1 MELELTATTN
11 LERATIKDANSAKMH
26 NQHDPNVKHDN
37 VQILSED
44 TELNK
49 HTVLLNRDEILEQQY
64 GEMIAKRNEAI
75 RQRFLDG
82 KIGQNEYQ
90 NRLTNVEKY
99 LNSDGKKPKAALTN
113 YVFTLGNVD
122 TEFKMLDALGFK
134 YERQKV
140 KDNEG
145 KYHDRPKLTDPKQR
159 KEFANIMNDTYVSL
173 AKKINNTNAGL
184 KVVDCWVHMDE
195 GGMPHCQG
203 EMVNCGHTKSGK
215 PSYNLNQALGEFNQK
230 FGKDVYTS
238 RSTNKQGKQ
247 SKSPNGRVALRE
259 FRQIIDSNMMTTFNQ
274 VLTKRRLNGRISATM
289 VRLGKGKRGGL
300 TMEEYQQ
307 RKQAQDELERTYQ
320 ALTSRKSVGE
330 GNIPVSPLE
339 AARRLQRASK
349 DIEKEK
355 REAEAK
361 EAENSANEAKLEQQI
376 ADEKF
381 NSFVRQHF
389 IERLNQRRLQRL
401 RQREEQFDRDQN
413 QIKNSLV
420 DEIREYD
427 PEHCVEAWL
436 LNEGEKPQQVKTDVG
451 RQQHRRQSIKYLFDT
466 AKQAVEKSFTNAK
479 DRAMAVVDKFVKDLI
494 PETESQKAN
503 RLGSHILM
511 GTISRSN
518 NRIDAND
525 AKREIK
531 LMNDPAI
538 RVKKALAM
546 ASSEQINNVKQKLFK
561 KSKSKDSS
569 STRLPGDDD

>member
-11 LERATIKDANSAKMH
+11 LERSTIKDANGAKMH
-26 NQHDPNVKHDN
+26 NQHDPNVAHDN

-64 GEMIAKRNEAI
+64 GEMIAKRNEAT

-82 KIGQNEYQ
+82 KIGQAEYQ
-90 NRLTNVEKY
+90 NRLTTVEKY

-259 FRQIIDSNMMTTFNQ
+259 FRQIIDSNMVTTFNQ

-289 VRLGKGKRGGL
+289 VRLGKRGGL
-300 TMEEYQQ
+300 TMDEYQH

-320 ALTSRKSVGE
+320 ALTGRKPVGE
-330 GNIPVSPLE
+330 GNIPLSPLE
-339 AARRLQRASK
+339 AAKRLQRASK
-349 DIEKEK
+349 DIDKEK

-361 EAENSANEAKLEQQI
+361 EAENSANEAKLEQQL

-381 NSFVRQHF
+381 NSYVRQHF

>member
-11 LERATIKDANSAKMH
+11 LERSTIKDANSAKMH
-26 NQHDPNVKHDN
+26 NEHNPNVEHDN

-64 GEMIAKRNEAI
+64 GEMIAKRNEATK
-75 RQRFLDG
+75 QRFLDG
-82 KIGQNEYQ
+82 KIGQAEYQ
-90 NRLTNVEKY
+90 NRLTTVEKY
-99 LNSDGKKPKAALTN
+99 LNSDGKKPKQALTN
-113 YVFTLGNVD
+113 YVFTLGNVE
-122 TEFKMLDALGFK
+122 TEFQMLDALGFK

-140 KDNEG
+140 KDSEG

-159 KEFANIMNDTYVSL
+159 QEFANIMNDTYVAL

-184 KVVDCWVHMDE
+184 KVVDVWLHMDE
-195 GGMPHCQG
+195 GGMAHAQG
-203 EMVNCGHTKSGK
+203 EIVNCGHTKSGK
-215 PSYNLNQALGEFNQK
+215 PSYNLNQALGEFNRK
-230 FGKDVYTS
+230 FGNDVYTS
-238 RSTNKQGKQ
+238 RSTNKQGK
-247 SKSPNGRVALRE
+247 SVKSPNGRVALRE
-259 FRQIIDSNMMTTFNQ
+259 FRRIIDSNMVTTFNQ

-289 VRLGKGKRGGL
+289 VRLGKRGGL
-300 TMEEYQQ
+300 TMDEYQH

-320 ALTSRKSVGE
+320 ALTGRKPVGE
-330 GNIPVSPLE
+330 GNIPLSPLE
-339 AARRLQRASK
+339 AAKRLQRASK
-349 DIEKEK
+349 DIENEK
-355 REAEAK
+355 KEAEAK
-361 EAENSANEAKLEQQI
+361 EAENSANEAKLEQQV

-381 NSFVRQHF
+381 NSYVRQHF

-427 PEHCVEAWL
+427 PEHCVEARL
-436 LNEGEKPQQVKTDVG
+436 LNEGEKPRQVKTDVG
-451 RQQHRRQSIKYLFDT
+451 RQQHRRQNIKYLFDT
-466 AKQAVEKSFTNAK
+466 AKQVVEKSFTDAK

-525 AKREIK
+525 AKREIQ
-531 LMNDPAI
+531 LMNDPAV

-546 ASSEQINNVKQKLFK
+546 ASNDQINKAKQRMLGTS
-561 KSKSKDSS
+561 SKSKDS
-569 STRLPGDDD
+569 STRLPGDD

>member
-11 LERATIKDANSAKMH
+11 LERSTIKDANSAKMH
-26 NQHDPNVKHDN
+26 NQHDPNVEHDN

-49 HTVLLNRDEILEQQY
+49 HTVLLNRNDVLEEQY
-64 GEMIAKRNEAI
+64 GKMIQERNEKT

-82 KIGQNEYQ
+82 KIGQNEYES
-90 NRLTNVEKY
+90 RLTSVEKY
-99 LNSDGKKPKAALTN
+99 LNSDGKKPKQALTN
-113 YVFTLGNVD
+113 YVFTLGNVE
-122 TEFKMLDALGFK
+122 TEFQMLDALGFK

-259 FRQIIDSNMMTTFNQ
+259 FRQIIDSNMVTTFNQ

-289 VRLGKGKRGGL
+289 VRLGKRGGL
-300 TMEEYQQ
+300 TMNEYQH

-320 ALTSRKSVGE
+320 ALTGRKPVGE
-330 GNIPVSPLE
+330 GNIPLSPLE

-349 DIEKEK
+349 DIEKKK
-355 REAEAK
+355 REAEVK
-361 EAENSANEAKLEQQI
+361 EAENSANEAKLEQQL

-389 IERLNQRRLQRL
+389 IERLNQRRIQRL
-401 RQREEQFDRDQN
+401 RQREEQFDRDKASM
-413 QIKNSLV
+413 KNSLIDV
-420 DEIREYD
+420 ISEND
-427 PEHCVEAWL
+427 PEHCVEKQFL
-436 LNEGEKPQQVKTDVG
+436 KPNETPQQVNTDIG
-451 RQQHRRQSIKYLFDT
+451 RQQHRRQNLKYLFDT
-466 AKQAVEKSFTNAK
+466 AKKSMEKVKNK
-479 DRAMAVVDKFVKDLI
+479 AMEVVDKFVKDLLP
-494 PETESQKAN
+494 PETEVQKAN
-503 RLGSHILM
+503 RLGSYILV

-518 NRIDAND
+518 YQFD
-525 AKREIK
+525 AKREIQ
-531 LMNDPAI
+531 LMNDPAV

-546 ASSEQINNVKQKLFK
+546 ASNDQINKAKQRMLGTS
-561 KSKSKDSS
+561 SKSKDNSDW
-569 STRLPGDDD
+569 LPDD

>member
-1 MELELTATTN
+1 MKLELTATTN

-26 NQHDPNVKHDN
+26 NQHDPNVEHDN

-49 HTVLLNRDEILEQQY
+49 HTVLLNRNDVLEEQY
-64 GEMIAKRNEAI
+64 GKMIQERNEKT

-99 LNSDGKKPKAALTN
+99 LNSDGKKPKQALTN
-113 YVFTLGNVD
+113 YVFTLGNVE

-140 KDNEG
+140 KDSEG
-145 KYHDRPKLTDPKQR
+145 KYHDRPKLTDLKQR

-259 FRQIIDSNMMTTFNQ
+259 FRQIIDSNMVTTFNQ

-289 VRLGKGKRGGL
+289 VRLGKRGGL
-300 TMEEYQQ
+300 TMDEYQH
-307 RKQAQDELERTYQ
+307 RKQAQDELKQTYE
-320 ALTSRKSVGE
+320 ALTGKKAVGKD
-330 GNIPVSPLE
+330 NAPLSSLE
-339 AARRLQRASK
+339 TARRLQSASK
-349 DIEKEK
+349 AIKK
-355 REAEAK
+355 QKKEAEAK

-451 RQQHRRQSIKYLFDT
+451 RQQHRRQNIKYLFDT

-503 RLGSHILM
+503 RLGSHILV

-546 ASSEQINNVKQKLFK
+546 ASSEQINNAKQKLFK

>member
-11 LERATIKDANSAKMH
+11 LERSTIKDANSAKMH
-26 NQHDPNVKHDN
+26 NEHNPNVEHDN

-64 GEMIAKRNEAI
+64 GEMIAKRNEATK
-75 RQRFLDG
+75 QRFLDG
-82 KIGQNEYQ
+82 KIGQAEYQ
-90 NRLTNVEKY
+90 NRLTTVEKY
-99 LNSDGKKPKAALTN
+99 LNSDGKKPKQALTN
-113 YVFTLGNVD
+113 YVFTLGNVE
-122 TEFKMLDALGFK
+122 TEFQMLDALGFK

-140 KDNEG
+140 KDSEG

-159 KEFANIMNDTYVSL
+159 QEFANIMNDTYVAL

-184 KVVDCWVHMDE
+184 KVVDVWLHMDE
-195 GGMPHCQG
+195 GGMAHAQG
-203 EMVNCGHTKSGK
+203 EIVNCGHTKSGK
-215 PSYNLNQALGEFNQK
+215 PSYNLNQALGEFNRK
-230 FGKDVYTS
+230 FGNDVYTS
-238 RSTNKQGKQ
+238 RSTNKQGK
-247 SKSPNGRVALRE
+247 SVKSPNGRVALRE
-259 FRQIIDSNMMTTFNQ
+259 FRQIIDSNMVTTFNQ

-289 VRLGKGKRGGL
+289 VRLGKRGGL
-300 TMEEYQQ
+300 TMNEYQH

-320 ALTSRKSVGE
+320 ALTGRKPVGE
-330 GNIPVSPLE
+330 GNIPLSPLE
-339 AARRLQRASK
+339 TAKRLQRASK

-355 REAEAK
+355 KEAEAK
-361 EAENSANEAKLEQQI
+361 EAENSANEAKLEQQV

-381 NSFVRQHF
+381 NSYVRQHF

-427 PEHCVEAWL
+427 PEHCVEARL
-436 LNEGEKPQQVKTDVG
+436 LNEGEKPRQVKTDVG
-451 RQQHRRQSIKYLFDT
+451 RQQHRRQNIKYLFDT
-466 AKQAVEKSFTNAK
+466 AKQVVEKSFTNAK

-525 AKREIK
+525 AKREIQ
-531 LMNDPAI
+531 LMNDPAV

-546 ASSEQINNVKQKLFK
+546 ASNDQINKAKQRMLGTS
-561 KSKSKDSS
+561 SKSKDS
-569 STRLPGDDD
+569 STRLPGDD

>member
-11 LERATIKDANSAKMH
+11 LERSTIKDANSAKMH
-26 NQHDPNVKHDN
+26 NQHDPNVEHDN

-49 HTVLLNRDEILEQQY
+49 HTVLLNRNDVLEEQY
-64 GEMIAKRNEAI
+64 GKMIQERNEKT

-82 KIGQNEYQ
+82 KIGQNEYES
-90 NRLTNVEKY
+90 RLTSVEKY
-99 LNSDGKKPKAALTN
+99 LNSDGKKPKQALTN
-113 YVFTLGNVD
+113 YVFTLGNVE
-122 TEFKMLDALGFK
+122 TEFQMLDALGFK

-259 FRQIIDSNMMTTFNQ
+259 FRQIIDSNMVTTFNQ

-289 VRLGKGKRGGL
+289 VRLGKRGGL
-300 TMEEYQQ
+300 TMNEYQH

-320 ALTSRKSVGE
+320 ALTGRKPVGE
-330 GNIPVSPLE
+330 GNIPLSPLE

-349 DIEKEK
+349 DIEKKK
-355 REAEAK
+355 REAEVK
-361 EAENSANEAKLEQQI
+361 EAENSANEAKLEQQL

-401 RQREEQFDRDQN
+401 RQREEQFDRDKASM
-413 QIKNSLV
+413 KNSLIDV
-420 DEIREYD
+420 ISEND
-427 PEHCVEAWL
+427 PEHCVEKQFL
-436 LNEGEKPQQVKTDVG
+436 KPNETPQQVNTDIG
-451 RQQHRRQSIKYLFDT
+451 RQQHRRQNLKYLFDT
-466 AKQAVEKSFTNAK
+466 AKKSMEKVKNK
-479 DRAMAVVDKFVKDLI
+479 AMEVVDKFVKDLLP
-494 PETESQKAN
+494 PETEVQKAN
-503 RLGSHILM
+503 RLGSYILV

-518 NRIDAND
+518 YQFD
-525 AKREIK
+525 AKREIQ
-531 LMNDPAI
+531 LMNDPAV

-546 ASSEQINNVKQKLFK
+546 ASNDQINKAKQRMLGTS
-561 KSKSKDSS
+561 SKSKDNSDW
-569 STRLPGDDD
+569 LPDD

>member
-11 LERATIKDANSAKMH
+11 LERFTIKDANSAKMH
-26 NQHDPNVKHDN
+26 NQHDPNVEHDN

-49 HTVLLNRDEILEQQY
+49 HTVLLNRNDVLEEQY
-64 GEMIAKRNEAI
+64 GKMIQERNEKT

-82 KIGQNEYQ
+82 KIGQNEYES
-90 NRLTNVEKY
+90 RLTSVEKY
-99 LNSDGKKPKAALTN
+99 LNSDGKKPKQALTN
-113 YVFTLGNVD
+113 YVFTLGNVE
-122 TEFKMLDALGFK
+122 TEFQMLDALGFK

-259 FRQIIDSNMMTTFNQ
+259 FRQIIDSNMVTTFNQ

-289 VRLGKGKRGGL
+289 VRLGKRGGL
-300 TMEEYQQ
+300 TMNEYQH

-320 ALTSRKSVGE
+320 ALTGRKPVGE
-330 GNIPVSPLE
+330 GNIPLSPLE

-349 DIEKEK
+349 DIEKKK
-355 REAEAK
+355 REAEVK
-361 EAENSANEAKLEQQI
+361 EAENSANEAKLEQQL

-401 RQREEQFDRDQN
+401 RQREEQFDRDKASM
-413 QIKNSLV
+413 KNSLIDV
-420 DEIREYD
+420 ISEND
-427 PEHCVEAWL
+427 PEHCVEKQFL
-436 LNEGEKPQQVKTDVG
+436 KPNETPQQVNTDIG
-451 RQQHRRQSIKYLFDT
+451 RQQHRRQNLKYLFDT
-466 AKQAVEKSFTNAK
+466 AKKSMEKVKNK
-479 DRAMAVVDKFVKDLI
+479 AMEVVDKFVKDLLP
-494 PETESQKAN
+494 PETEVQKAN
-503 RLGSHILM
+503 RLGSYILV

-518 NRIDAND
+518 YQFD
-525 AKREIK
+525 AKREIQ
-531 LMNDPAI
+531 LMNDPAV

-546 ASSEQINNVKQKLFK
+546 ASNDQINKAKQRMLGTS
-561 KSKSKDSS
+561 SKSKDNSDW
-569 STRLPGDDD
+569 LPDD

>member
-11 LERATIKDANSAKMH
+11 LERSTIKDANSAKMH
-26 NQHDPNVKHDN
+26 NQHDLNVEHDN

-49 HTVLLNRDEILEQQY
+49 HTVLLNRNDVLEEQY
-64 GEMIAKRNEAI
+64 GKMIQERNEKT

-82 KIGQNEYQ
+82 KIGQNEYES
-90 NRLTNVEKY
+90 RLTSVEKY
-99 LNSDGKKPKAALTN
+99 LNSDGKKPKQALTN
-113 YVFTLGNVD
+113 YVFTLGNVE
-122 TEFKMLDALGFK
+122 TEFQMLDALGFK

-259 FRQIIDSNMMTTFNQ
+259 FRQVIDSNMVTTFNQ

-289 VRLGKGKRGGL
+289 VRLGKRGGL
-300 TMEEYQQ
+300 TMNEYQH

-320 ALTSRKSVGE
+320 ALTGRKPVGE
-330 GNIPVSPLE
+330 GNIPLSPLE
-339 AARRLQRASK
+339 AARRLQRSSK
-349 DIEKEK
+349 DIEKKK
-355 REAEAK
+355 REAEVK
-361 EAENSANEAKLEQQI
+361 EAENSANEAKLEQQL

-401 RQREEQFDRDQN
+401 RQREEQFDRDKASM
-413 QIKNSLV
+413 KNSLIDV
-420 DEIREYD
+420 ISEND
-427 PEHCVEAWL
+427 PEHCVEKQFL
-436 LNEGEKPQQVKTDVG
+436 KPNETPQQVNTDIG
-451 RQQHRRQSIKYLFDT
+451 RQQHRRQNLKYLFDT
-466 AKQAVEKSFTNAK
+466 AKKSMEKVKNK
-479 DRAMAVVDKFVKDLI
+479 AMEVVDKFVKDLLP
-494 PETESQKAN
+494 PETEVQKAN
-503 RLGSHILM
+503 RLGSYILV

-518 NRIDAND
+518 YQFD
-525 AKREIK
+525 AKREIQ
-531 LMNDPAI
+531 LMNDPAV

-546 ASSEQINNVKQKLFK
+546 ASNDQINKAKQRMLGTS
-561 KSKSKDSS
+561 SKSKDNSDW
-569 STRLPGDDD
+569 LPDD

>member
-11 LERATIKDANSAKMH
+11 LERSTIKDANSAKMH
-26 NQHDPNVKHDN
+26 NQHDLNVEHDN

-49 HTVLLNRDEILEQQY
+49 HTVLLNRNDVLEEQY
-64 GEMIAKRNEAI
+64 GKMIQERNEKT

-82 KIGQNEYQ
+82 KIGQNEYES
-90 NRLTNVEKY
+90 RLTSVEKY
-99 LNSDGKKPKAALTN
+99 LNSDGKKPKQALTN
-113 YVFTLGNVD
+113 YVFTLGNVE
-122 TEFKMLDALGFK
+122 TEFQMLDALGFK

-259 FRQIIDSNMMTTFNQ
+259 FRQIIDSNMVTTFNQ

-289 VRLGKGKRGGL
+289 VRLGKRGGL
-300 TMEEYQQ
+300 TMNEYQH

-320 ALTSRKSVGE
+320 ALTGRKPVGE
-330 GNIPVSPLE
+330 GNIPLSPLE
-339 AARRLQRASK
+339 AARRLQRSSK
-349 DIEKEK
+349 DIEKKK
-355 REAEAK
+355 REAEVK
-361 EAENSANEAKLEQQI
+361 EAENSANEAKLEQQL

-401 RQREEQFDRDQN
+401 RQREEQFDRDKASM
-413 QIKNSLV
+413 KNSLIDV
-420 DEIREYD
+420 ISEND
-427 PEHCVEAWL
+427 PEHCVEKQFL
-436 LNEGEKPQQVKTDVG
+436 KPNETPQQVNTDIG
-451 RQQHRRQSIKYLFDT
+451 RQQHRRQNLKYLFDT
-466 AKQAVEKSFTNAK
+466 AKKSMEKVKNK
-479 DRAMAVVDKFVKDLI
+479 AMEVVDKFVKDLLP
-494 PETESQKAN
+494 PETEVQKAN
-503 RLGSHILM
+503 RLGSYILV

-518 NRIDAND
+518 YQFD
-525 AKREIK
+525 AKREIQ
-531 LMNDPAI
+531 LMNDPAV

-546 ASSEQINNVKQKLFK
+546 ASNDQINKAKQRMLGTS
-561 KSKSKDSS
+561 SKSKDNSDW
-569 STRLPGDDD
+569 LPDD